1 MLKTKD
7 NKMKN
12 KKIVMIATTDNMI
25 WQFLIPHIK
34 HLEELGNTVECV
46 CAKTGFWFDELR
58 EKFGFTMHEMN
69 FARNPITPKNLKSYK
84 QLVKLQKERNYNL
97 IYCQQPVGGLMG
109 RLLARKFKIPCIY
122 TAHGFHFYKG
132 CPLKNKLIYKT
143 VEKCLSKYTDALITI
158 NEEDYVSAKK
168 MKAKRVYK
176 INGIGID
183 TSKNKF
189 QDLNEDKFK
198 FLSGLTPEDKVILT
212 VSEMNKNKNYETMLK
227 SMKLIIEKNKN
238 VKFVALGT
246 GVWED
251 KIKEMSRNLGIDKNC
266 LFMGYRQDVWKFLQV
281 ADVFIHASHREGL
294 TLSVLEAMSFGL
306 PCVVSNVRG
315 NRDLIQDG
323 KGGYVV
329 EPSDAK
335 TFAEK
340 INEILENP
348 TLAQEFGKFNKQQ
361 SEKYKVEEVKKQLE
375 VIYKDLA
382 I

>member
-7 NKMKN
+7 VKMKN
-12 KKIVMIATTDNMI
+12 KKILMIATTDNMI

-143 VEKCLSKYTDALITI
+143 VEKWLSKYTDALITI
-158 NEEDYVSAKK
+158 NEEDYETAKK

-183 TSKNKF
+183 ENK
-189 QDLNEDKFK
+189 
-198 FLSGLTPEDKVILT
+198 
-212 VSEMNKNKNYETMLK
+212 Y
-227 SMKLIIEKNKN
+227 EKNKETKASLRESFN
-238 VKFVALGT
+238 LKNDDFVIATVAEFIKRKNYKTMLEAIRLLKNKHSNIKFLVCGR
-246 GVWED
+246 GQEEE
-251 KIKEMSRNLGIDKNC
+251 KIKKQIKKLDIEQEVVL
-266 LFMGYRQDVWKFLQV
+266 LGYRKDVNRILQCS
-281 ADVFIHASHREGL
+281 DVFMLASFHEGL
-294 TLSVLEAMSFGL
+294 TLSIIEAMSFEL

-323 KGGYVV
+323 KGGFVV

-348 TLAQEFGKFNKQQ
+348 NLAQEFGKYNKQQ
-361 SEKYKVEEVKKQLE
+361 SEKYKVEIVKNDLE
-375 VIYKDLA
+375 EIYKLF
-382 I
+382 